1 MTRFRHLLTVSTI
14 WDNLLLNARGFAISH
29 AEPDLFAEPDTSD
42 ATCASGF
49 GWAEGERSPRKVSV
63 GKDQS
68 IKAYADKQRELYLA
82 GLESAKAFASRRSPA
97 RDAVSPGVRAG
108 VR

>member
-1 MTRFRHLLTVSTI
+1 MAGRFNI
-14 WDNLLLNARGFAISH
+14 
-29 AEPDLFAEPDTSD
+29 
-42 ATCASGF
+42 
-49 GWAEGERSPRKVSV
+49 SV
-63 GKDQS
+63 GVDQS
-68 IKAYADKQRELYLA
+68 IKAYADKQRELYLK